1 MKNEREREREKMY
14 SACNFWW
21 KPFFYFLLISLLA
34 DVCASPSTNQKNAGH
49 CLFEWAH
56 HLDAAFLFQLK
67 KRWTRRAMEK
77 KKEWWI
83 DWNSLSYVSSAGPR
97 WKFEEFFVF
106 YLFGFFFFFFLF
118 CVCVCALK
126 GHALWGLWRWLYT
139 ISLCVTE
146 HIYIHT
152 QLLAQFLLFSSRRR
166 KREAITQCWQSSLFD
181 IDHNRSLHLSP
192 AALPSP
198 SRLEFITV
206 VLLPL
211 A

>member
-1 MKNEREREREKMY
+1 MY
-14 SACNFWW
+14 HPQDLDGNSRNFSC
-21 KPFFYFLLISLLA
+21 FIYLGF
-34 DVCASPSTNQKNAGH
+34 
-49 CLFEWAH
+49 
-56 HLDAAFLFQLK
+56 
-67 KRWTRRAMEK
+67 
-77 KKEWWI
+77 
-83 DWNSLSYVSSAGPR
+83 SSSSSSSC
-97 WKFEEFFVF
+97 V
-106 YLFGFFFFFFLF
+106 